1 MKIEYTEAKLE
12 FVEFDLT
19 DIITTS
25 VPGGDD
31 EGGINP
37 GGPDPSDEG
46 YSDYH

>member
-1 MKIEYTEAKLE
+1 MKIEYTEAKIE

-25 VPGGDD
+25 VPGD
-31 EGGINP
+31 EGANP